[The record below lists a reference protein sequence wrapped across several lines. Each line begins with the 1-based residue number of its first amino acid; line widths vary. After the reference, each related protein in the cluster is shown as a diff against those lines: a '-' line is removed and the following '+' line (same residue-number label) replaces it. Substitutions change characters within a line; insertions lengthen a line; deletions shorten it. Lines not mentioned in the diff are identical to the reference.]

1 MMSWCSVYSAWPVL
15 FKGEATSRVH
25 VDDKFTTCS
34 CYAVSS
40 WVHCVGLQLHHSY
53 NLWKKLLISLGPTIW
68 FCQNHS
74 AGQCSSSTKD
84 HQTVTLTSSHG
95 YQQGTHTTNKITA
108 NRWHH
113 MDINGT
119 HTTRDWQDYCQ
130 QVTSHGHQP
139 DTHNTSLTGLLPTAG
154 ITRTPTRHTHHVTD
168 RITADRWHH
177 TDTNRTHTL
186 HITDRITAN
195 RWHHT
200 HYTSLTGLLP
210 TGDII
215 HQWDNIRKGQNT

>member
-68 FCQNHS
+68 FSQNHS

-130 QVTSHGHQP
+130 QVTSFINE
-139 DTHNTSLTGLLPTAG
+139 TTSGKGKTLRFSFSFLLGKQMLILASSNILPFWFLFLTG
-154 ITRTPTRHTHHVTD
+154 
-168 RITADRWHH
+168 
-177 TDTNRTHTL
+177 
-186 HITDRITAN
+186 
-195 RWHHT
+195 
-200 HYTSLTGLLP
+200 
-210 TGDII
+210 
-215 HQWDNIRKGQNT
+215 